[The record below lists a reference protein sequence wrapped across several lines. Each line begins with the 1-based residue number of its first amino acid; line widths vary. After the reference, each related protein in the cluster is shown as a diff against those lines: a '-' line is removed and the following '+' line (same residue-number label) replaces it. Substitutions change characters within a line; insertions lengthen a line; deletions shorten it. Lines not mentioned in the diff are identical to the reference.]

1 MLNLKQNKT
10 INRMKFNLL
19 IVLKIADIY
28 LNLHYVVLINYQFLS
43 KLLNYLLMFN
53 LHFSEACQS
62 PRHITKP
69 FGF

>member
-1 MLNLKQNKT
+1 
-10 INRMKFNLL
+10 MKFNLL

-53 LHFSEACQS
+53 LHFSEDPRTSPSQS
-62 PRHITKP
+62 AFNFLP
-69 FGF
+69 